1 MENKAIII
9 TGANGN
15 VGSYFAKKF
24 VEAGKNLYL
33 LIHQSDHRLKDI
45 KAKYPD
51 QVEIIP
57 SDISSL
63 SQLDDKLRNSIQ
75 KRVWKPESL
84 IHTVSVRSSDFQS
97 LSNSEPLLWEKIIE
111 VNIMGTYNILK
122 AVLPYFKQEQYGKI
136 ILFGSNVSRIGLP
149 RGTAYSASKA
159 AIANISRSLAH
170 EEADSNIIINTISPG
185 PIKIDESHFTES
197 YREFRQRYY
206 KEKIREIP
214 LKRCAS
220 FEDLLGISKFLISE
234 ENSYITGE
242 EFFITGGKL

>member
-1 MENKAIII
+1 M
-9 TGANGN
+9 
-15 VGSYFAKKF
+15 
-24 VEAGKNLYL
+24 
-33 LIHQSDHRLKDI
+33 
-45 KAKYPD
+45 
-51 QVEIIP
+51 
-57 SDISSL
+57 
-63 SQLDDKLRNSIQ
+63 
-75 KRVWKPESL
+75 

-97 LSNSEPLLWEKIIE
+97 LVDSDPALWKEIIN
-111 VNIMGTYNILK
+111 VNIMGTYNVLK
-122 AVLPYFKQEQYGKI
+122 VVIPYFKKEHYGKI

-159 AIANISRSLAH
+159 AMANIGRSLAH

-220 FEDLLGISKFLISE
+220 FKDLIGITRFLISQ